1 MTEKGKKRAKALCR
15 SVGIVLSVEID
26 IEQGQT
32 NKVTVNLYDKDMMP
46 LVDQLYTD
54 DNANN
59 ISRAKDEN
67 EGAAD
72 GLDGIFADFVG
83 QVERDIDSILIQ
95 DALGGKKSSKTTSPN
110 DKGGVKGELLM
121 SAFNEG
127 PIEEESESD

>member
-72 GLDGIFADFVG
+72 GLDGIFSDFVG

-95 DALGGKKSSKTTSPN
+95 DALGCKKSSKTTSPN

>member
-1 MTEKGKKRAKALCR
+1 
-15 SVGIVLSVEID
+15 
-26 IEQGQT
+26 
-32 NKVTVNLYDKDMMP
+32 MMP

-54 DNANN
+54 DNANK

-72 GLDGIFADFVG
+72 GLDGIFGDFVG
-83 QVERDIDSILIQ
+83 QVERDIDLILIQ
-95 DALGGKKSSKTTSPN
+95 DAFGGKKSSKTTSPN

-127 PIEEESESD
+127 PIEEESESDEDIVEIDPQTLNNSGA